1 MTRRSA
7 IPKAVIVTVFDEY
20 SWDTLDHSPEPFD
33 FTSVDAQEDFQSIK
47 DSVQKVKL
55 PPELKLDESK
65 QGIKREDQQTLN
77 VLSRTARYAETTLKV
92 LSTFDDIQYNE
103 SVDNKLAQIVKIQ
116 QAQICYL
123 RDEYANLIVQ
133 SKFDKSTS
141 QTFRAL
147 HKNTSGLN
155 PQALQNLKLA
165 SAISASASVPSK
177 EAVTPRPRDSW
188 RNNNSERGYGRR
200 FFFPWTGKPTFKHQ
214 RYNVNLTGLIPQIKS
229 NISRKHIFSHTIR
242 QRSYT

>member
-1 MTRRSA
+1 M
-7 IPKAVIVTVFDEY
+7 
-20 SWDTLDHSPEPFD
+20 
-33 FTSVDAQEDFQSIK
+33 
-47 DSVQKVKL
+47 
-55 PPELKLDESK
+55 
-65 QGIKREDQQTLN
+65 
-77 VLSRTARYAETTLKV
+77 LSRTARYAETTLKL

-147 HKNTSGLN
+147 QKNTSGLN

-200 FFFPWTGKPTFKHQ
+200 FSSRGRGRGYNSGYYNSQYSFDEMAQ
-214 RYNVNLTGLIPQIKS
+214 RGPAD
-229 NISRKHIFSHTIR
+229 
-242 QRSYT
+242 QR